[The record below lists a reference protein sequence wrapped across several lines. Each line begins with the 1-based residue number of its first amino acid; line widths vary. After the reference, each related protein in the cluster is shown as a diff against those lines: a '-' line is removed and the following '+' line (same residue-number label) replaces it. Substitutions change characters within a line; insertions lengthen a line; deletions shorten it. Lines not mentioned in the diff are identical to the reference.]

1 MEAKRSES
9 VTWRGGDAAT
19 PSRAGYCL
27 PRAAGLGPPVAPL
40 RGGGTGT
47 ARHGAPP
54 PAALRPAPQPELRSP
69 APSRAKRRPAPV
81 GLNGTAT
88 AALIEKSLSL
98 KSLQN
103 QFLYKRIKSKLD
115 TNSKISVEILSK
127 TGYSI
132 RSHSKTGRVAEPAR
146 GLAEQSV

>member
-1 MEAKRSES
+1 MAGR
-9 VTWRGGDAAT
+9 RRGDAQQSRLL
-19 PSRAGYCL
+19 PSEGCGARPARSAVARRRHRHSPARRSA
-27 PRAAGLGPPVAPL
+27 PRGSPP
-40 RGGGTGT
+40 
-47 ARHGAPP
+47 
-54 PAALRPAPQPELRSP
+54 RPAPQHELRSP